1 MEASRQHD
9 EVLRV
14 GALEIH
20 PAEGLACAGG
30 AALSLSVHELRLLVA
45 LARREGRVVSRS
57 ELYAIGWGGT
67 LRDGDRTIDVYIHR
81 LRSKLDTALP
91 DWRHIHT
98 HVGFGY
104 RLSPVRS
111 HAFHK
116 EATDA

>member
-9 EVLRV
+9 DALRV

-20 PAEGLACAGG
+20 PAEGLAVADGD
-30 AALSLSVHELRLLVA
+30 ALALSVHELHLLVA
-45 LARREGRVVSRS
+45 LAQREGRVVSRE

-67 LRDGDRTIDVYIHR
+67 LRDGDRTIDVYVHR
-81 LRSKLDTALP
+81 LRAKLDAALP
-91 DWRHIHT
+91 GWQHIHT

-111 HAFHK
+111 HAFHN